1 MPPVTPRAIR
11 DMRATPVPK
20 LQVRASHAARC
31 GAEALDDGVSPRL
44 HHAAF
49 QTLRLHDG
57 AQLPDA
63 ASEIVVD
70 DDVLVLLDRSHLLLR
85 HIEPAPD
92 LLLRILA
99 AAPQARLEDLERRRQ

>member
-11 DMRATPVPK
+11 DMRAVPVSK

-31 GAEALDDGVSPRL
+31 DAEARDDRVGPRL
-44 HHAAF
+44 HHAAL

-92 LLLRILA
+92 LILGILA
-99 AAPQARLEDLERRRQ
+99 AAAEARLENLE

>member
-11 DMRATPVPK
+11 DMRAIPVPK

-31 GAEALDDGVSPRL
+31 GPEALDDGVSPRL
-44 HHAAF
+44 HYAAL
-49 QTLRLHDG
+49 QALRLHDR

-85 HIEPAPD
+85 HVEPAPD
-92 LLLRILA
+92 LLVGLLA
-99 AAPQARLEDLERRRQ
+99 AAAQARREDLE